1 MNTMLQGLARNWWV
15 LLLRGLVAVGFGLLA
30 IVWPGLTVLWMVLI
44 FGMYV
49 LADGVLAIVVAIKG
63 GSAAPRTWLV
73 ITGVAGIVAG
83 VLTFAWPGVTAFV
96 LLFFIAGW
104 AIVTGVMQI
113 VAAIR
118 LRKEIE
124 GEWLLVA
131 GGAVSVIFGLVL
143 FARPGEG
150 AVALAFVIGAFAVVY
165 GILLVVFALRLRGHA
180 TRLESRAPS
189 GRAA

>member
-1 MNTMLQGLARNWWV
+1 MNPMLHALARNWWL
-15 LLLRGLVAVGFGLLA
+15 LLLRGLAAVGFGVLA
-30 IVWPGLTVLWMVLI
+30 IIWPGVTVLWMLLI
-44 FGMYV
+44 YGIYAI
-49 LADGVLAIVVAIKG
+49 ADGVLAIVTAIKG
-63 GSAAPRTWLV
+63 GSAAPRAWLV
-73 ITGVAGIVAG
+73 ITGLAGIAAG
-83 VLTFAWPGVTAFV
+83 VLTFAWPGVTALV

-131 GGAVSVIFGLVL
+131 GGALSVIFGIVL

-150 AVALAFVIGAFAVVY
+150 AIALAFVIGAFAIAY
-165 GILLVVFALRLRGHA
+165 GVLLVWFALRLRGHA
-180 TRLESRAPS
+180 ARLE
-189 GRAA
+189 GT